1 MRPLFRLVRDLP
13 VGWKLGLATCGA
25 LVLLTAVS
33 WFALDRI
40 DALGA
45 LQNEAAVQGAA
56 ERDVRGSLLAAAELR
71 QVSTALPNLQ
81 GANQIKAALARG
93 EEQFGLARD
102 VLTKARDKAVGEQ
115 ERRALDQA
123 LTALD
128 ATWDV
133 VRRQADLRRTMLADR
148 QKNLFQARPVFEAAL
163 AALLKDAATNGGPAG
178 GVDSVRQEA
187 AAIDPNAPGMAE
199 ITEYRLAMGRVMA
212 GAVQF
217 MATGNG
223 AAANDV
229 RAAVEE
235 ADKSMTAF
243 QSGAAVDAVK
253 ADGRMAATLGQSI
266 GKAALTLIEQT
277 RAQEDLS
284 GNEMPR
290 RTQALRSAVDA
301 VVDVFTA
308 RAQTARDAA
317 RDGRASAAGTMLRFI
332 AGVALLLLVTGA
344 ITTRL
349 IAGPIRRLT
358 RSVRAI
364 ADGDT
369 SHPVEGTGGRDEIGR
384 MAEAVE
390 RLRGVMRQTFLQ
402 AQMIQEIPIGVMTAA
417 AEGAHPIVYL
427 NTEARRLMEMIRAH
441 LPVSP
446 AALEGQPLAIFE
458 HAAGRADGPPLIV
471 ADPAALPHRASLELE
486 GETLELHISAL
497 HDQNGAFAGPL
508 VLWRHLTA
516 RTRLAERFER
526 SIGAI
531 ANAVGQAAEGMRDAA
546 NGLTESARDSGERT
560 MAVSTASEQAAG
572 NVSAAAAGAE
582 ELTATV
588 REIGRQVAEAAEI
601 AALGLREADAT
612 DRSVGGLNEAAG
624 RIGEVVE
631 LISGIAGRTNLLAL
645 NATIE
650 AARAGE
656 AGKGFSVVASEVK
669 TLASQTARATEGI
682 SEQIAAMRTATGQ
695 AVVALRSI
703 SGTIK
708 RMNEIAAVV
717 AEAVGQQGQAT
728 REIAQA
734 VQRAAEGTTDV
745 NANILVVSDAVT
757 GTGERAGA
765 VLDAATTLMGQA
777 NDLKAEVSRFLEDIR
792 RAA

>member
-148 QKNLFQARPVFEAAL
+148 QKNLFQARPGFEAAL

-384 MAEAVE
+384 MAQAVAVFKENALRIETLQAEQQAEREHAAQERRQGLLRLADQFSREVGGVVEAVAAAGGHMSVAA
-390 RLRGVMRQTFLQ
+390 RKVSGTADAAINQSGSALREAEHATEHVQGVAAAIEEMAATGAEISRQVAQ
-402 AQMIQEIPIGVMTAA
+402 AATISREAAMEGQRTNDTVAGLAAA
-417 AEGAHPIVYL
+417 AEKVGDVV
-427 NTEARRLMEMIRAH
+427 RLI
-441 LPVSP
+441 
-446 AALEGQPLAIFE
+446 Q
-458 HAAGRADGPPLIV
+458 
-471 ADPAALPHRASLELE
+471 
-486 GETLELHISAL
+486 T
-497 HDQNGAFAGPL
+497 
-508 VLWRHLTA
+508 
-516 RTRLAERFER
+516 
-526 SIGAI
+526 
-531 ANAVGQAAEGMRDAA
+531 
-546 NGLTESARDSGERT
+546 
-560 MAVSTASEQAAG
+560 
-572 NVSAAAAGAE
+572 
-582 ELTATV
+582 
-588 REIGRQVAEAAEI
+588 I
-601 AALGLREADAT
+601 AAQ
-612 DRSVGGLNEAAG
+612 
-624 RIGEVVE
+624 
-631 LISGIAGRTNLLAL
+631 TNLLAL

-650 AARAGE
+650 AARAGD
-656 AGKGFSVVASEVK
+656 AGKGF
-669 TLASQTARATEGI
+669 
-682 SEQIAAMRTATGQ
+682 
-695 AVVALRSI
+695 AVVAGEVKGLANQTANATEEIRGQIASIQAESAAALKAIQGISVTIQGVEGIAASI
-703 SGTIK
+703 SDS
-708 RMNEIAAVV
+708 VS
-717 AEAVGQQGQAT
+717 QQGSAIQ
-728 REIAQA
+728 
-734 VQRAAEGTTDV
+734 
-745 NANILVVSDAVT
+745 
-757 GTGERAGA
+757 
-765 VLDAATTLMGQA
+765 
-777 NDLKAEVSRFLEDIR
+777 EVSRNIQEASSRTTGVAGHLRSMAAGLEENGSAASAVLTASDHLGEQAQFLRREVDGFLETV